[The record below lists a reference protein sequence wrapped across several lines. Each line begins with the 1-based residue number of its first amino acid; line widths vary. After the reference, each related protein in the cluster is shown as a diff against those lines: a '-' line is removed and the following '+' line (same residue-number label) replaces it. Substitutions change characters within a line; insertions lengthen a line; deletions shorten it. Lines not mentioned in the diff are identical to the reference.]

1 MSLVPLNLLNF
12 FMADVK
18 DGLGPFLGVFLQG
31 HGWTV
36 DQIGLVMTIGG
47 LVAMLLTT
55 PMGILVDVIKAKRAI
70 IIFAA
75 LAMVVACGF
84 NYFLPTFSTTMVAQ
98 ILAAIAG
105 ASIPPAIAG
114 ITLGL
119 VGPTRFD
126 YQLGQNESYNHG
138 GNAFSAMMAG
148 VFSYYYGLAAVFA
161 LMGLWAILSIFCVL
175 FIKPQQIDYDQAR
188 GLNNKQHP
196 PMAVSVLFTN
206 KGLIVLAITVVFFH
220 LANAAMLPLLSQA
233 MVFRGTAGNPGAY
246 TALTVIVAQIT
257 MIPMAL
263 LAAKFAVTKGYGLV
277 FSLALCALPIRGI
290 LAGLIQHPYVLIPV
304 QILDGVGAG
313 LMGVAV
319 PGLVAR
325 ILRGSGRF
333 NTGLALILTVQGIGA
348 ALSHSLA
355 GMIAKYI
362 NYEGAFLALSLVA
375 VIGLLIWLAAL
386 PFIASYNTKVV
397 V

>member
-1 MSLVPLNLLNF
+1 
-12 FMADVK
+12 MADVK

-148 VFSYYYGLAAVFA
+148 VFSYY
-161 LMGLWAILSIFCVL
+161 
-175 FIKPQQIDYDQAR
+175 
-188 GLNNKQHP
+188 
-196 PMAVSVLFTN
+196 
-206 KGLIVLAITVVFFH
+206 
-220 LANAAMLPLLSQA
+220 
-233 MVFRGTAGNPGAY
+233 
-246 TALTVIVAQIT
+246 
-257 MIPMAL
+257 
-263 LAAKFAVTKGYGLV
+263 
-277 FSLALCALPIRGI
+277 
-290 LAGLIQHPYVLIPV
+290 
-304 QILDGVGAG
+304 
-313 LMGVAV
+313 
-319 PGLVAR
+319 
-325 ILRGSGRF
+325 
-333 NTGLALILTVQGIGA
+333 
-348 ALSHSLA
+348 
-355 GMIAKYI
+355 
-362 NYEGAFLALSLVA
+362 
-375 VIGLLIWLAAL
+375 
-386 PFIASYNTKVV
+386 
-397 V
+397 